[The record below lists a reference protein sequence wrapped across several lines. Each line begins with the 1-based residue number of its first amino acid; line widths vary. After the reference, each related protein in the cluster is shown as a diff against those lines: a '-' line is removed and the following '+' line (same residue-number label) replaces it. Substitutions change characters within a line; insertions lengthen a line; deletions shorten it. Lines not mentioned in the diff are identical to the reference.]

1 MDLTTLLGLALGW
14 GALAVSVLLEGGN
27 LRGFINPPAFILVI
41 GGTLGATVIGLPWRQ
56 ATSIPTVMMR
66 AFLGKRVESLEVM
79 ELLTDFIRRA
89 RRDGV
94 LALDAEV
101 QKLSNEFLR
110 TGLQLVI
117 DGTAQ
122 ELLRDILTTELRAMR
137 ARHAMNQNIFSSLGG
152 FAPTLGII
160 GTVMGLVNMLANLE
174 KPEDMGRSIASA
186 FIATLYGVSVA
197 NLVFLPIA
205 NKLKANSDEE
215 LAAYQLAVEGVLA
228 LQSGESPR
236 VAAARMRSF
245 LSPRVKQQLETGEA
259 PGQ

>member
-14 GALAVSVLLEGGN
+14 GALAISVLIEGGN
-27 LRGFINPPAFILVI
+27 LGGFINAPAFLLVI
-41 GGTLGATVIGLPWRQ
+41 GGTLGATIVGLPLRQ
-56 ATSIPTVMMR
+56 ATSIPTVLMR
-66 AFLGKRVESLEVM
+66 AFRGRRVDSLELM
-79 ELLTDFIRRA
+79 ELLTGFIRRA

-94 LALDAEV
+94 LALDSEV

-110 TGLQLVI
+110 TGMQLVI

-122 ELLRDILTTELRAMR
+122 ELLRDILVTELRAMR
-137 ARHAMNQNIFSSLGG
+137 ARHAMNQNIFTTLGG

-197 NLVFLPIA
+197 NLMFLPIA

-215 LAAYQLAVEGVLA
+215 LTAYQIAVEGVLA

-236 VAAARMRSF
+236 IAAARMRSF
-245 LSPRVKQQLETGEA
+245 LSPRAKQRLEKKEERS
-259 PGQ
+259 P

>member
-1 MDLTTLLGLALGW
+1 MDLTTLLGLVLGW
-14 GALAVSVLLEGGN
+14 GALGLAVKMEGGH
-27 LRGFINPPAFILVI
+27 LGGFVNPPAFILVI
-41 GGTLGATVIGLPWRQ
+41 GGTIGATLIGLPWRH
-56 ATSIPTVMMR
+56 ATSIPIVLLR
-66 AFLGKRVESLEVM
+66 AFLGKRVDSLEVM

-122 ELLRDILTTELRAMR
+122 ELLRDILATELRAMR
-137 ARHAMNQNIFSSLGG
+137 ARHSMGQSIFNTLGG

-160 GTVMGLVNMLANLE
+160 GTVMGLVNMLGSLE
-174 KPEDMGRSIASA
+174 RPEEMGRNIAGA

-205 NKLKANSDEE
+205 NKLKANSEE
-215 LAAYQLAVEGVLA
+215 EQAAYRLAVEGILS

-236 VAAARMRSF
+236 LAAARMRPF
-245 LSPRVKQQLETGEA
+245 LPPRAKQRLEKGEER
-259 PGQ
+259 QQ

>member
-1 MDLTTLLGLALGW
+1 MDLTTLLGLVLGW
-14 GALAVSVLLEGGN
+14 GALGLAVKLEGGN
-27 LRGFINPPAFILVI
+27 LGGFVNPPAFILVI
-41 GGTLGATVIGLPWRQ
+41 GGTIGATLIGLPWRHV
-56 ATSIPTVMMR
+56 TSIPIVLLR
-66 AFLGKRVESLEVM
+66 AFLGKRVDSLEVM

-122 ELLRDILTTELRAMR
+122 ELLRDILATELRAMR
-137 ARHAMNQNIFSSLGG
+137 ARHSMGQSIFDTLGG

-160 GTVMGLVNMLANLE
+160 GTVMGLVNMLASLE
-174 KPEDMGRSIASA
+174 RPEEMGRSIAGA

-197 NLVFLPIA
+197 NLLFLPIA
-205 NKLKANSDEE
+205 NKLKANSEE
-215 LAAYQLAVEGVLA
+215 EQAAYRLAVEGILS

-236 VAAARMRSF
+236 LAAARMRPF
-245 LSPRVKQQLETGEA
+245 LPPRTKQRLERGEER
-259 PGQ
+259 QQ

>member
-14 GALAVSVLLEGGN
+14 GALALSVMLEGGH
-27 LRGFINPPAFILVI
+27 LGGFVNIPAFLLVI
-41 GGTLGATVIGLPWRQ
+41 GGTVGATVIGLPWRH
-56 ATSIPTVMMR
+56 ATSIPTVLMR
-66 AFLGKRVESLEVM
+66 AFFGKRVDSLEVM

-89 RRDGV
+89 RKDGV
-94 LALDAEV
+94 LALDSEV

-122 ELLRDILTTELRAMR
+122 DLMRDILATELRAMR
-137 ARHAMNQNIFSSLGG
+137 ARHSMGQSIFNSLGG

-174 KPEDMGRSIASA
+174 RPEDMGRSIASA

-215 LAAYQLAVEGVLA
+215 QAAYQLAVEGILA
-228 LQSGESPR
+228 LQSGETPR
-236 VAAARMRSF
+236 LAAARMRPF
-245 LSPRVKQQLETGEA
+245 LPPRAKQRLEKKEER
-259 PGQ
+259 PR

>member
-1 MDLTTLLGLALGW
+1 MDLTTLLGLVLGW
-14 GALAVSVLLEGGN
+14 GALGLAVKLEGGN
-27 LRGFINPPAFILVI
+27 LGGFVNPPAFILVI
-41 GGTLGATVIGLPWRQ
+41 GGTIGATLIGLPWRH
-56 ATSIPTVMMR
+56 ATSIPIVLLR
-66 AFLGKRVESLEVM
+66 AFLGKRVDSLEVM

-122 ELLRDILTTELRAMR
+122 ELLRDILATELRAMR
-137 ARHAMNQNIFSSLGG
+137 ARHSMGQSIFDTLGG

-160 GTVMGLVNMLANLE
+160 GTVMGLVNMLASLE
-174 KPEDMGRSIASA
+174 RPEEMGRSIAGA

-197 NLVFLPIA
+197 NLLFLPIA
-205 NKLKANSDEE
+205 NKLKANSEE
-215 LAAYQLAVEGVLA
+215 EQAAYRLAVEGILS

-236 VAAARMRSF
+236 LAAARMRPF
-245 LSPRVKQQLETGEA
+245 LPPRTKQRLERGEER
-259 PGQ
+259 QQ

>member
-1 MDLTTLLGLALGW
+1 
-14 GALAVSVLLEGGN
+14 VLL
-27 LRGFINPPAFILVI
+27 
-41 GGTLGATVIGLPWRQ
+41 
-56 ATSIPTVMMR
+56 R
-66 AFLGKRVESLEVM
+66 AFLGKRVDSLEVM

-122 ELLRDILTTELRAMR
+122 ELLRDILATELRAMR
-137 ARHAMNQNIFSSLGG
+137 ARHSMGQSIFDTLGG

-160 GTVMGLVNMLANLE
+160 GTVMGLVNMLASLE
-174 KPEDMGRSIASA
+174 RPEEMGRSIAGA

-197 NLVFLPIA
+197 NLLFLPIA
-205 NKLKANSDEE
+205 NKLKANSEE
-215 LAAYQLAVEGVLA
+215 EQAAYRLAVEGILS

-236 VAAARMRSF
+236 LAAARMRPF
-245 LSPRVKQQLETGEA
+245 LPPRTKQRLERGEER
-259 PGQ
+259 QQ